1 MSTLN
6 GAWGYNGTYFP
17 DYWEIRRYHRGRE
30 MDVHSDTG
38 NFGRCLSATLHLGGP
53 GEEAVVE
60 GGEFRTHRCR
70 EGDCLSFGWRYDKAA
85 GRPPDRTLLRA
96 ENLETVAEVP
106 YEPG

>member
-1 MSTLN
+1 M
-6 GAWGYNGTYFP
+6 
-17 DYWEIRRYHRGRE
+17 E
-30 MDVHSDTG
+30 VHSDTG

-70 EGDCLSFGWRYDKAA
+70 EGDCLAFGWRYDKAA

-106 YEPG
+106 YEPGRLVFFLSETLHSVTEVLAGRRAVL